1 MHFKCSSVDVAIFGM
16 SVSILSPPSDLSE
29 LTDLFREKLIQ
40 RKSPQI
46 QLLRGGGEGARK
58 TDRLRDM
65 EEGGRRQQE
74 IKKSS
79 IGGKHEM

>member
-16 SVSILSPPSDLSE
+16 PVSILSPPGDLSE

-46 QLLRGGGEGARK
+46 QLLRGGGEGAGK